1 MIGYF
6 GEMEWW
12 NVVVLFI
19 LEYIGFV
26 DKVVEWVIVWG
37 NWFVGNLL
45 IVIIGVLYGEN
56 IGFDNFFFCSD
67 FGLCCLGLYL

>member
-1 MIGYF
+1 
-6 GEMEWW
+6 MEWW

-37 NWFVGNLL
+37 NWFVENLL

-56 IGFDNFFFCSD
+56 IGVVSFFFCSD
-67 FGLCCLGLYL
+67 FGLCFFGLYL